1 MKMLELVNAAPALR
15 KLAMQEIPVKTAY
28 EIARVVR
35 RLDEHLEFHDQK
47 FNEMLQK
54 YCELK
59 DDKWFPKTPED
70 NASLTA
76 ERAELLELDVDLGEF
91 KKAVV
96 AADNKLSISAA
107 DLITLENFIEIKFEE
122 EN

>member
-70 NASLTA
+70 NESLTV